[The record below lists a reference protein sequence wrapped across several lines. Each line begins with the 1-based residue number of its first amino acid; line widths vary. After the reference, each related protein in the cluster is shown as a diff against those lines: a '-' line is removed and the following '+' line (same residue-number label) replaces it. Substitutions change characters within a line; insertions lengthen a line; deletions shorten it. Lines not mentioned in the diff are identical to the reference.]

1 MKLSVSR
8 FQKLRTKLD
17 SVNQRYEQNKKDIE
31 SNSKLSFYDYK
42 EDLNL
47 RLQNLESDSKKFYI
61 LGVVA
66 LVILLAVAVCNNTI
80 AKNNSVLLAGVLAG
94 GILILVLSMI
104 FFSFNSYR
112 DAIIAK
118 YKTLS
123 IFVFQIPA
131 VLVLFLIYV
140 VFDQKASYSFWG
152 IISIS
157 LCLFVYSEK
166 FFKFLP
172 LYLIDTFDKN
182 VTVLLTVSTLLLA
195 PYLSDHI
202 GVICVSYLLNITI
215 MQIRL
220 NVKLKKS
227 QLEAEE
233 IFENV
238 LLNYNDGI
246 SDDDKKIEYQKL
258 LVCYAKGG
266 DKYKEKIL
274 SDREFLKLIKHFENV

>member
-1 MKLSVSR
+1 MKLSASG

-17 SVNQRYEQNKKDIE
+17 LYKQRYEQNKKDIE

-47 RLQNLESDSKKFYI
+47 RLQNLELDSKKFYI
-61 LGVVA
+61 LRVVA
-66 LVILLAVAVCNNTI
+66 LVILIAFAVCNNAITQ
-80 AKNNSVLLAGVLAG
+80 NNFLKVLLVGVV
-94 GILILVLSMI
+94 LILVLIMI
-104 FFSFNSYR
+104 FFSFSSYR
-112 DAIIAK
+112 DYIISK
-118 YKTLS
+118 YKTFS
-123 IFVFQIPA
+123 IFVFQIP
-131 VLVLFLIYV
+131 VLLGLFLIYL
-140 VFDQKASYSFWG
+140 VFDQKASYSFLG
-152 IISIS
+152 IILIS
-157 LCLFVYSEK
+157 LFLLLCSEK

-195 PYLSDHI
+195 PYLSAHI

-220 NVKLKKS
+220 NCKLKKS

-238 LLNYNDGI
+238 LLSDNDGI
-246 SDDDKKIEYQKL
+246 SDDDNKLEYQKL

>member
-1 MKLSVSR
+1 MKLSASGI
-8 FQKLRTKLD
+8 QKLRTKLGLD
-17 SVNQRYEQNKKDIE
+17 KQRYEQNKKDIE
-31 SNSKLSFYDYK
+31 SNSKLSFYNYK

-47 RLQNLESDSKKFYI
+47 RLQNLELDSKKFYVC
-61 LGVVA
+61 GVVA

-140 VFDQKASYSFWG
+140 VFDQKASYSFLG
-152 IISIS
+152 IIFIS
-157 LCLFVYSEK
+157 LFLLLYSEK

-195 PYLSDHI
+195 PYLSAHI

-220 NVKLKKS
+220 NFKLKKS

-238 LLNYNDGI
+238 LL
-246 SDDDKKIEYQKL
+246 SDYDEKTEYQKL
-258 LVCYAKGG
+258 LKCYAKGG

-274 SDREFLKLIKHFENV
+274 SDREFLKLIKRFENV